1 DRDRGDRPEE
11 RPRRPPPSGGGEH
24 PVPHCPAHPSGPT
37 RSPRD
42 GSAHNPVR
50 RRRGRRESSG
60 QSTNYDLTAR
70 TDLDNGL
77 YTGSSGPRII
87 ILGNCGYFR
96 TDPRACN
103 PRDARSL
110 RRRYDALM
118 WTAAEVR
125 WVSSPYNVFTL
136 LRNSPSLSRS
146 TDAGTVTYRG
156 TAPGGRLAAG
166 GPTAP
171 FYQEFGN
178 DLTKVTYTLVT
189 SRDHLPERLDIDL
202 WTSVQPGLT

>member
-1 DRDRGDRPEE
+1 
-11 RPRRPPPSGGGEH
+11 
-24 PVPHCPAHPSGPT
+24 
-37 RSPRD
+37 
-42 GSAHNPVR
+42 
-50 RRRGRRESSG
+50 
-60 QSTNYDLTAR
+60 
-70 TDLDNGL
+70 
-77 YTGSSGPRII
+77 
-87 ILGNCGYFR
+87 
-96 TDPRACN
+96 
-103 PRDARSL
+103 
-110 RRRYDALM
+110 M

-125 WVSSPYNVFTL
+125 WVSSPYNVFAL

-146 TDAGTVTYRG
+146 TNAGTVTYRA

-202 WTSVQPGLT
+202 WTSVQPGLTYHSLYSVTYRDWGRTGTITRSY